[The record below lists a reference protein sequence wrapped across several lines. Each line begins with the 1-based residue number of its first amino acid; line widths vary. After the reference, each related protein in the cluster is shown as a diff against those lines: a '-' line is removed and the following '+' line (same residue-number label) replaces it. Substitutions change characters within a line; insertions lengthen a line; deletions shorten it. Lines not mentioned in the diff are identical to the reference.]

1 MGETI
6 WPYHYFISTTSFY
19 LQYYFVWRLT
29 VFFFSMLWYSYKCWY
44 FVVFKLYFTWGTFA
58 FGEAILRGSW
68 QCGGQSFLHCD
79 LNYKQDSAT
88 SFRSRILNRVKF
100 HFFSFF
106 IIVVHKGASLPG
118 ILFLNRVVMLTLL
131 LENNRNQNVV
141 STSFVS
147 RHMIVRFAHLNVV
160 PAMCTRS
167 LYTGAWMLTKLYRNH
182 AQKCA
187 KLNNLFFPKLV
198 KQYWG
203 QLFFFPVGE
212 VQAHNIKGVTPSTV
226 QNKFVSISICWF

>member
-1 MGETI
+1 M
-6 WPYHYFISTTSFY
+6 
-19 LQYYFVWRLT
+19 
-29 VFFFSMLWYSYKCWY
+29 
-44 FVVFKLYFTWGTFA
+44 
-58 FGEAILRGSW
+58 
-68 QCGGQSFLHCD
+68 
-79 LNYKQDSAT
+79 
-88 SFRSRILNRVKF
+88 
-100 HFFSFF
+100 
-106 IIVVHKGASLPG
+106 HKGASLPG

-187 KLNNLFFPKLV
+187 KLNNLFFFLLNWWNNIEASCSFFR
-198 KQYWG
+198 WG
-203 QLFFFPVGE
+203 KSRRTILKAWHRAQCKISLFQSLFVDFRC
-212 VQAHNIKGVTPSTV
+212 KGVCICAPWRGLWDFPRAAHIWAS
-226 QNKFVSISICWF
+226 VSPLAHLGLK